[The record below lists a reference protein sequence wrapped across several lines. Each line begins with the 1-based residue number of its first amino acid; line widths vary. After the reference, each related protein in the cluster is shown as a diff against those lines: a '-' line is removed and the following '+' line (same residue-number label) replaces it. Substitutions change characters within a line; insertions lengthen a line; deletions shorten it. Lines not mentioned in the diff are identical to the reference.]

1 MTNTARLI
9 DEVSVLPIDERIV
22 VVDSLLRTLNPINPE
37 IEAAWVTVAERRRE
51 ELRSGRVKG
60 IPAEEVFEKA
70 RQLLL
75 TK

>member
-9 DEVSVLPIDERIV
+9 DEVSVLPIEDRIV
-22 VVDSLLRTLNPINPE
+22 VVDSLLRTLNPRNTE
-37 IEAAWVTVAERRRE
+37 IEVAWVEVAERRRE

-70 RQLLL
+70 RRLVA
-75 TK
+75 

>member
-9 DEVSVLPIDERIV
+9 DEVSVLPIEDRIV
-22 VVDSLLRTLNPINPE
+22 VVDSLLRTLNPRNTE
-37 IEAAWVTVAERRRE
+37 IEAAWVEVAERRRE

-70 RQLLL
+70 RRLVA
-75 TK
+75 